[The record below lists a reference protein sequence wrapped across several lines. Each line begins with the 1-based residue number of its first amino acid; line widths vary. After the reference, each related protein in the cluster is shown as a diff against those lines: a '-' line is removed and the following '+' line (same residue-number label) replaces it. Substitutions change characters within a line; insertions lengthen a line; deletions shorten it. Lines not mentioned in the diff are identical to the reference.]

1 MMGPDDPFNY
11 KPTVEFFFILFF
23 VVFPLI
29 YLCGKLVTYLIWQ
42 ILRCMRYLLIS
53 LYELYYADE
62 FEEARQA
69 ERERRKKQH
78 ELTRRKLRLARAVK
92 ELSEVSKSNGGPSV
106 TQNGTSQ
113 VDETNLSEMTD
124 LQVETE
130 GDKKED
136 EPMHHSPTDD
146 EEEVDGLFPYNFASN

>member
-1 MMGPDDPFNY
+1 MGPDDPFNY
-11 KPTVEFFFILFF
+11 KPTIEFFFIIFF

-53 LYELYYADE
+53 LYEFYYADE
-62 FEEARQA
+62 FEAARQE
-69 ERERRKKQH
+69 ERERRKRQI
-78 ELTRRKLRLARAVK
+78 ELNRRRIRIAKAVK
-92 ELSEVSKSNGGPSV
+92 ELSEVNKSNGGPPV

-113 VDETNLSEMTD
+113 ADEISTNEMTD

-130 GDKKED
+130 VDKKED

-146 EEEVDGLFPYNFASN
+146 EEEIDGLCFSLTRIIN